1 MHELSLTKSVLELV
15 ENAARSDGFHRV
27 RKIVLEI
34 GELAAVD
41 SEAMRFCFDAVMSGT
56 IADGAVLEI
65 AETPGS
71 GWCAAC
77 DAIVPMCDAFAAC
90 PRCGGFG
97 VQLRSGRELRL
108 TALEVE

>member
-1 MHELSLTKSVLELV
+1 MHELSLAESVLGLIES
-15 ENAARSDGFHRV
+15 AARSDGFHHV

-41 SEAMRFCFDAVMSGT
+41 PEAMRFCFDAVMSET

-77 DAIVPMCDAFAAC
+77 SAIVPMHDVIALC
-90 PRCGGFG
+90 PQCGGVG

-108 TALEVE
+108 KSLEVE